1 MRVTGAAFWA
11 RLKGLAWPKRLMAGL
26 GALLAAVLV
35 LDLAFPPPL
44 TRAHVNSVLV
54 TDRHGKPLR
63 AFSAPDGR
71 WRFAVS
77 LEEIDPAFVEAL
89 VRVEDKRFW
98 NHHGTDWL
106 GMARAAVDSAAAGR
120 VVSGGS
126 TITMQTARML
136 EPRPRNIGSKFIEI
150 WRANQ
155 LERRFTKGEIIEL
168 YLTLTPYGGNLEG
181 VRAASWSYF
190 GHEADRLSSD
200 EIALLIALPQSP
212 EVRRPDRRPEQAK
225 KARDWVAAKLTGYGV
240 FPEGEAAEVA
250 ALPVPPRRLDFPD
263 RAWHGA
269 DAALANGPRED
280 VRSTLDAALQAEL
293 ERIALTRAESEG
305 VDVQV
310 SAIVVH
316 VPTRAVRALVG
327 SASRERAGGWIDLTN
342 RARSPGSTLKPF
354 IYGLAF
360 DDGIASADTRVEDLP
375 RQFAGY
381 RPENFDRM
389 FRGDVRISDALQHSL
404 NIPAVLMLDRI
415 GAERFSAQLAMA
427 GARPRFTGA
436 AGHGAGLALALGGA
450 GLTARELAILYA
462 ALGDGGIVKPLV
474 WRAQEERLS
483 YEDPGRRLMSSASA
497 SEILRI
503 LQGSPAPAGRMP
515 GSLTRDAPQ
524 IAFKTGTSYGFRDAW
539 AAAVSGDHVLVVW
552 IGRADGAPRTGA
564 TGRDIALPVLF
575 EMADRVSH
583 HLRDDGEA
591 RARLTTEPRRK
602 SRGAQRNLS
611 ENRPPEILFPP
622 EGAEL
627 WAGPVNGQPGRPFV
641 LAGRGTGELSWFV
654 DGTPTA
660 LDDAGS
666 PIWQPRQPG
675 FYQVTAVDADGRASS
690 VRVRVLTENP
700 A

>member
-1 MRVTGAAFWA
+1 M
-11 RLKGLAWPKRLMAGL
+11 
-26 GALLAAVLV
+26 
-35 LDLAFPPPL
+35 
-44 TRAHVNSVLV
+44 
-54 TDRHGKPLR
+54 
-63 AFSAPDGR
+63 
-71 WRFAVS
+71 
-77 LEEIDPAFVEAL
+77 
-89 VRVEDKRFW
+89 
-98 NHHGTDWL
+98 
-106 GMARAAVDSAAAGR
+106 
-120 VVSGGS
+120 
-126 TITMQTARML
+126 
-136 EPRPRNIGSKFIEI
+136 
-150 WRANQ
+150 
-155 LERRFTKGEIIEL
+155 
-168 YLTLTPYGGNLEG
+168 
-181 VRAASWSYF
+181 
-190 GHEADRLSSD
+190 
-200 EIALLIALPQSP
+200 
-212 EVRRPDRRPEQAK
+212 
-225 KARDWVAAKLTGYGV
+225 
-240 FPEGEAAEVA
+240 
-250 ALPVPPRRLDFPD
+250 PPRRLDFPD

-436 AGHGAGLALALGGA
+436 PGHGAGLALALGGA

-462 ALGDGGIVKPLV
+462 ALGDGGIAKPLV
-474 WRAQEERLS
+474 WRAQDERLS

-497 SEILRI
+497 FEILRI

-552 IGRADGAPRTGA
+552 IGRADGAPSTGV
-564 TGRDIALPVLF
+564 TGSDIALPVLF

-583 HLRDDGEA
+583 TCA
-591 RARLTTEPRRK
+591 MTAKRA
-602 SRGAQRNLS
+602 
-611 ENRPPEILFPP
+611 
-622 EGAEL
+622 
-627 WAGPVNGQPGRPFV
+627 
-641 LAGRGTGELSWFV
+641 
-654 DGTPTA
+654 
-660 LDDAGS
+660 
-666 PIWQPRQPG
+666 
-675 FYQVTAVDADGRASS
+675 
-690 VRVRVLTENP
+690 P